1 MKINKIALV
10 AALVSTM
17 ATTIAQAQVKITG
30 YLESSYMGGSGKNV
44 SPATFTPNGGMGTAT
59 TAILDPQKG
68 IGNES
73 QLRFT
78 TTHTVLGGMTAEAML
93 ELRRQGGTTP
103 SVYEE
108 RELRLS
114 TANGSILA
122 FVGTDF
128 QRGIETVRNVYPSV
142 NNRAGD
148 IIGGGT
154 GIIDPLDSTS
164 GESYIGIELPKLAG
178 STRVSFAYAPQI
190 ATSGNMSTFNS
201 DVLLDR
207 AATNQNRYSI
217 GVTQPIGP
225 VTIGVGYMGGENK
238 IATTGDQDPES
249 KSIGI
254 RYVAG
259 PVGLGAQY
267 FVNNNPVSTAT
278 KNEDK
283 QKTVSG
289 TYALTKELS
298 VGLIYTVQENTALGV
313 TDPDKIKQHVFQAGY
328 NLGPVVFQG
337 DYVRVRDAQYI
348 NNQEVDAFKLKAK
361 VNF

>member
-10 AALVSTM
+10 AALASTM
-17 ATTIAQAQVKITG
+17 ATSIAQAQVKITG
-30 YLESSYMGGSGKNV
+30 YLESSYMTGSGKNV
-44 SPATFTPNGGMGTAT
+44 SAATFTPNGGTGTAT

-78 TTHTVLGGMTAEAML
+78 TTHSVMGMNAEAML
-93 ELRRQGGTTP
+93 ELRRQGGATP

-114 TANGSILA
+114 TADGSIIA

-178 STRVSFAYAPQI
+178 STRVSFAYAPQT
-190 ATSGNMSTFNS
+190 ATSGNMTSFNS

-207 AATNQNRYSI
+207 ASANQNRYSI
-217 GVTQPIGP
+217 GITQPIGP
-225 VTIGVGYMGGENK
+225 VTLGVGYMGGENK

-249 KSIGI
+249 KSIGL

-267 FVNNNPVSTAT
+267 FINNNPTTTAT

-298 VGLIYTVQENTALGV
+298 VGLIYTAQENTALGV
-313 TDPDKIKQHVFQAGY
+313 TDPDKIKQHVVQAGY

-337 DYVRVRDAQYI
+337 DYVRVRNAQYI
-348 NNQEVDAFKLKAK
+348 QSQEVDALKLKAK